1 MLVRD
6 REALHAR
13 LLQLAAAT
21 VAERGVHALSLRE
34 IARQAGVSHAAPVH
48 HFGSREGLLTELA
61 AEGFEALSRALDE
74 TPGDVYDKGV
84 AYVKWGTSNAGL
96 YNVMWQT
103 ELLDLAHP
111 GLSSARKSAWG
122 HLTTGGDE
130 PERTDA
136 LAAFA
141 LVHGIV
147 HLALSNTEPALPQE
161 EAALRN
167 LLGRLS

>member
-13 LLQLAAAT
+13 LLQLAAVT

-61 AEGFEALSRALDE
+61 AGGFEALSRALDE
-74 TPGDVYDKGV
+74 TPGDIYDKGV
-84 AYVKWGTSNAGL
+84 AYVKWGTSNPGL

-103 ELLDLAHP
+103 ELLDLTHP
-111 GLSSARKSAWG
+111 RLSSARKSAWA
-122 HLTTGGDE
+122 HLATGGNE

-147 HLALSNTEPALPQE
+147 HLALSSTQPALPHDG
-161 EAALRN
+161 AALRD
-167 LLGRLS
+167 LLSRLS